1 MPTTSLKIF
10 VFCIWIEYLH
20 KIRIWEMFYKK
31 LSIVLCK
38 ESKKFP
44 YCTSLSLYFPLN
56 GVVKFK
62 YFLES
67 IFISFFI
74 VMNEPLVF
82 LSQVLMKL
90 RFKQKI
96 KGLCLCGWVFSLIAL
111 PMALIILKEIKDDE
125 MLMKVYKTSVHWN
138 LNWPLYSITTL

>member
-1 MPTTSLKIF
+1 MPTSSLNNF
-10 VFCIWIEYLH
+10 VFCIWIKYLH
-20 KIRIWEMFYKK
+20 KMIIWEMFYKRY
-31 LSIVLCK
+31 S
-38 ESKKFP
+38 FP

-67 IFISFFI
+67 IFIFFFI

>member
-1 MPTTSLKIF
+1 MGN
-10 VFCIWIEYLH
+10 
-20 KIRIWEMFYKK
+20 
-31 LSIVLCK
+31 VLQKAIYRTREVCK
-38 ESKKFP
+38 EGKKFP

-138 LNWPLYSITTL
+138 LKLAIVLNNNVVIIVRY